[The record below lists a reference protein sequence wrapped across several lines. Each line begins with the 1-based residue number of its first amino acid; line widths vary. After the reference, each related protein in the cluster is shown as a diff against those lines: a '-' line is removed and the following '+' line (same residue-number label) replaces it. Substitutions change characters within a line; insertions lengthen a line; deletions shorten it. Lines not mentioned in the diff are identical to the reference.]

1 MRPYRL
7 APRVYVC
14 VAEEGAVILNLQND
28 AYTGLEGIQAR
39 ALSLVVEDW
48 PSHPDER
55 DISFDDARAL
65 AEVLVEQ
72 GLLADS
78 NSPAETREP
87 LVLATVESELIP
99 WDEMDARHAGVLTV
113 LQFVISLLTVLF
125 LLRFRP
131 FPEVVERLHARKESS
146 TTQARPFDVS
156 TARSL
161 VGAYY
166 HIRAFFYGQK
176 GRCLLDSL
184 TLMEFLARHGSY
196 PTWVIG
202 VQINPFGSH
211 SWVQYG
217 SYVLNGTPAYVR
229 SYRPILTV

>member
-1 MRPYRL
+1 MRPYHL

-14 VAEEGAVILNLQND
+14 AAEEGAILLNLQND
-28 AYTGLEGIQAR
+28 AYTGLEGIQSR

-48 PSHPDER
+48 PSHADDR
-55 DISFDDARAL
+55 DISIDDARAL
-65 AEVLVEQ
+65 AEVLVQQ

-78 NSPAETREP
+78 NGPAETRPP

-99 WDEMDARHAGVLTV
+99 WEEMEARHAGVFTV
-113 LQFVISLLTVLF
+113 LWFVMSLLTVLF
-125 LLRFRP
+125 VLRFRA
-131 FPEVVERLHARKESS
+131 FPDVVDRLRMRKQS
-146 TTQARPFDVS
+146 AVKAGKAFDLD
-156 TARSL
+156 TARNL
-161 VGAYY
+161 VSAFY

-184 TLMEFLARHGSY
+184 TLMEFLAHYGSY

-211 SWVQYG
+211 NWVQYEA
-217 SYVLNGTPAYVR
+217 YVLNGTPAYVR
-229 SYRPILTV
+229 SYTPILAV